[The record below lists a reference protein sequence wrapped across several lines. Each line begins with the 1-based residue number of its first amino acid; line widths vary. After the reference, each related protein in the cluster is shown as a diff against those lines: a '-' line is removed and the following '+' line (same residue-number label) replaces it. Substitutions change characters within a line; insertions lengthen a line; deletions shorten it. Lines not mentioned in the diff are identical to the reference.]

1 MMRKEGT
8 ILRCQLE
15 VYGEMFHA
23 ELRKERT
30 ALGKIIYHIYKVYD
44 YDNPEC
50 EEQAGCWSA
59 DNFDDAVT
67 GFERYCGVK
76 YTETYKQF
84 MKEYDKT
91 RKI

>member
-1 MMRKEGT
+1 MKKENT
-8 ILRCQLE
+8 ILRE
-15 VYGEMFHA
+15 SITIYGEQLHM

-30 ALGKIIYHIYKVYD
+30 ALGKVIYHIYKVYD
-44 YDNPEC
+44 FEQPVF

-67 GFERYCGVK
+67 EFEKYCGIK
-76 YTETYKQF
+76 YTENYKNF
-84 MKEYDKT
+84 MREYDKT